1 MERVGVDSWIDEE
14 LAEMLEPPR
23 SPRRRPMVGISLL
36 VILGT
41 TLGILAPIS
50 AMWFWGLG
58 SILILPLFL
67 WIRRPWSVVPLF
79 VAGVLLVAAHAR
91 LAVEGRFDAAL
102 RRVMKRPM
110 EYVQFTAVVQDD
122 AVPRPSRPGSP
133 EDTVCLL
140 YTSRCV

>member
-1 MERVGVDSWIDEE
+1 
-14 LAEMLEPPR
+14 
-23 SPRRRPMVGISLL
+23 MVGISLL

-122 AVPRPSRPGSP
+122 AVPRPSRRAVRRIRFSP
-133 EDTVCLL
+133 RGWKV
-140 YTSRCV
+140 

>member
-14 LAEMLEPPR
+14 LAEMLETPR

-58 SILILPLFL
+58 SILILPLF
-67 WIRRPWSVVPLF
+67 
-79 VAGVLLVAAHAR
+79 
-91 LAVEGRFDAAL
+91 
-102 RRVMKRPM
+102 
-110 EYVQFTAVVQDD
+110 
-122 AVPRPSRPGSP
+122 
-133 EDTVCLL
+133 
-140 YTSRCV
+140 